1 MKVYVVN
8 QFGSDYD
15 TDRYTDFIGTFGVF
29 TDLFEARR
37 QVNQQQLLDAEEG
50 ESYLYTYLQFEI

>member
-8 QFGSDYD
+8 QFGCDLY

-37 QVNQQQLLDAEEG
+37 QVNQQQMLDAEEG
-50 ESYLYTYLQFEI
+50 ESYLYT